1 MVLIYL
7 LTSEVCRFFNFFI
20 NALNFNIDGMMAF
33 ILSGQSF
40 LKAAEDGNAAKLAE
54 IMTDNPAIKNYK
66 NGDVS

>member
-20 NALNFNIDGMMAF
+20 IALNFNIDDMS
-33 ILSGQSF
+33 SGELF